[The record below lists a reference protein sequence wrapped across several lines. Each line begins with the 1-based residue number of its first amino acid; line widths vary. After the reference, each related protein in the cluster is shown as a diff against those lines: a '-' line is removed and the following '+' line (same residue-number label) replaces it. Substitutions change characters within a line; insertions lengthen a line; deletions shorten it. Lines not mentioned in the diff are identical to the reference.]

1 MPTINQPHTHQ
12 RKKVLFIAEAVTLAH
27 VGRML
32 TLASGLNPDQFEV
45 LVAADPRYNKAI
57 GTPDCKLTSIRT
69 ISSEHFFAALDGG
82 KPIYNRDILVSYVEQ
97 DLQLIDSF
105 KPDVV
110 VGDFRLSLAASARLA
125 KIPYIN
131 VTNAYWSPY
140 AKIKYLVPEI
150 PLTRIAGVTVAQWLF
165 NLVQPIAFA
174 MHAQPINAMLK
185 HYGLPGVSRDL
196 RDAYTTGDWTCYA
209 DSPEL
214 VPTSQLPAN
223 HRFIGPIFWSAPLP
237 LPEWWNNIPNDRPV
251 IYANLGSSGHGH
263 LLPIVLE
270 ALANQ
275 PYSVI
280 AATAGRVQINS
291 PASNIFLTEF
301 INADEACKRADI
313 VICNGGSPS
322 CYLALEHG
330 KPSLSLPVNL
340 DQYLNAELF
349 NNAGVGTMLRSGR
362 LKPKRLLNTL
372 QHMLAEPTMLPLTQT
387 MAAKTREQHQN
398 TELEFQGVLNECLG
412 KQ

>member
-1 MPTINQPHTHQ
+1 MLTHNQSSTHK

-32 TLASGLNPDQFEV
+32 TLAESLDPNQFEV

-57 GTPDCKLTSIRT
+57 GTPNCQLTSIRT

-82 KPIYNRDILVSYVEQ
+82 KPIYNRDILISYVEQ
-97 DLQLIDSF
+97 DLQLIETF

-110 VGDFRLSLAASARLA
+110 VGDFRLSLAASARVA
-125 KIPYIN
+125 KVPYIN

-150 PLTRIAGVTVAQWLF
+150 PLTHLLGVTAAQWLF
-165 NLVQPIAFA
+165 NLTQPIAFA
-174 MHAQPINAMLK
+174 IHAQPINAMFK
-185 HYGLPGVSRDL
+185 HYGLPGVARDL
-196 RDAYTTGDWTCYA
+196 RHAYTTGDWTCYA

-214 VPTSQLPAN
+214 VPTTPLPAN
-223 HRFIGPIFWSAPLP
+223 HRFIGPIYWSAPLP
-237 LPEWWNNIPNDRPV
+237 VPEWWSCIPDDKPV

-263 LLPIVLE
+263 LLPIVLN

-280 AATAGRVQINS
+280 AATAGRVKIES
-291 PASNIFLTEF
+291 PASNIFLTEY
-301 INADEACKRADI
+301 INAEEACKRADI

-349 NNAGVGTMLRSGR
+349 KNAGVGTMLRSG
-362 LKPKRLLNTL
+362 K
-372 QHMLAEPTMLPLTQT
+372 LTQKQLKNT
-387 MAAKTREQHQN
+387 IQQILARPILQQQATILAARIRQQHA
-398 TELEFQGVLNECLG
+398 EVEFQEVLHECLG